1 MKKKT
6 IIGATMLSIAVLC
19 LFIGC
24 SNNINQ
30 QQQGVVYQPQPKQST
45 MTAEQRQSAIAK
57 QRAALNGYLDSVDYW
72 NAVKLTIMVPKVTGN
87 FAQQAAEVLASRML
101 QITAANG
108 IAGYGGDPAFVLA
121 TLITPTQQGIT
132 STVPAKKYTN
142 YEVNFYVANIVTG
155 DVFGSLSQEVMGVG
169 DSDEL
174 ACLNAMQSIQ
184 NNDEIKDLLRQSSEK
199 IVNWFEAN
207 KASVIA
213 KVNGYIQIGEYGKAY
228 AYLQSIPEAATSC
241 FTFAQENVD
250 EVYARYREQQ
260 STEYYYA
267 MIDAMAAEGQYNPMV
282 GAYMKLIPVNAPIYP
297 TAAEAFSNYVSHC
310 ETVVDTQR
318 AHEIYMEEEALAI
331 ERINAEANLKA
342 NEALL
347 VQNQAEAE
355 SLGQTQVYEAS
366 QSNFKGRVTDLITS
380 KAVSIVSFGI
390 DRVLGFLGLGLL
402 V

>member
-1 MKKKT
+1 MKKKAFV
-6 IIGATMLSIAVLC
+6 GLAVLSIAVVCLC
-19 LFIGC
+19 IGC
-24 SNNINQ
+24 NSNVNQ

-45 MTAEQRQSAIAK
+45 MTDEQRQSAIAK
-57 QRAALNGYLDSVDYW
+57 QRAALNGYLDSINYW
-72 NAVKLTIMVPKVTGN
+72 NAVKLTIMVPKVTKN
-87 FAQQAAEVLASRML
+87 FTQQSAEVLASRML

-108 IAGYGGDPAFVLA
+108 IAGYGGDPAFVFA
-121 TLITPTQQGIT
+121 TLITPMQRGIT

-199 IVNWFEAN
+199 IVNWFETN
-207 KASVIA
+207 KASVVA
-213 KVNGYIQIGEYGKAY
+213 KVNEYIQIGEYGKAY
-228 AYLQSIPEAATSC
+228 AYLQSIPEAAISC
-241 FTFAQENVD
+241 FAFAQENVD

-260 STEYYYA
+260 SMAYYYA
-267 MIDAMAAEGQYNPMV
+267 MIDAMAVEGQYNPMA
-282 GAYMKLIPVNAPIYP
+282 GAYMKLIPVNAQIYS

-310 ETVVDTQR
+310 ETVEDAQR
-318 AHEIYMEEEALAI
+318 AHEIFMEEEALAI

-347 VQNQAEAE
+347 VQSRSEAE
-355 SLGQTQVYEAS
+355 NSAQS
-366 QSNFKGRVTDLITS
+366 QAVSSMDGIKGTITDIITD

-390 DRVLGFLGLGLL
+390 DRVLGFLGLL